1 MRLVRLQPGAKQDL
15 REAVEWYRARDADLA
30 NRFLDEVYKI
40 LALLERFPNI
50 GGPVYGI
57 DDADVRQ
64 LPVNNFPYQV
74 VFRRQEHRTM
84 VVAITHERKRPGYW
98 DE

>member
-1 MRLVRLQPGAKQDL
+1 MREGA
-15 REAVEWYRARDADLA
+15 EWYRARDADLA

-57 DDADVRQ
+57 DDGDVRQ
-64 LPVNNFPYQV
+64 LPVSNFPYQV
-74 VFRRQEHRTM
+74 VFRREEGRTL
-84 VVAITHERKRPGYW
+84 VVAIAHERKRPGYW